1 MSEETKKKIYCMIC
15 LPDLKLTINNKTMN
29 YIWILI
35 IALYIVITHLI
46 AQYIGTKRKIGYG
59 KSIFW
64 SILLSPV
71 IGFIITTLSKPI
83 EQQ

>member
-1 MSEETKKKIYCMIC
+1 
-15 LPDLKLTINNKTMN
+15 MN

-64 SILLSPV
+64 SILLSPL